1 MKNTRWKAPLLKPLR
16 TNYSVRGGTWDAGPA
31 LTSHSASR
39 KAARKCGE
47 SRFSDELLL
56 TIHTH
61 NRCICS
67 STPPALTKWW
77 WLVHSSGTRFKALGA
92 ILNRMIS
99 HPREQN
105 RKREIEKERDEES
118 VCNEAAMNLIFFSPP
133 LPLPS
138 RRLHYW
144 TDRRKESCF
153 LLSRYHQLYFIAIVG
168 SRSLA
173 PVSLTPHNSL
183 TDEFSNKHNMI
194 LQFLFTSWDS
204 PTRKTLE
211 RLLRSFTSFSDEV
224 SARLSGK
231 GVGR

>member
-1 MKNTRWKAPLLKPLR
+1 MKHAPWLR
-16 TNYSVRGGTWDAGPA
+16 TNYSVRGGTCDAGPA
-31 LTSHSASR
+31 LASHSASR
-39 KAARKCGE
+39 KAARKCGVSSVVE
-47 SRFSDELLL
+47 WRASSYNP
-56 TIHTH
+56 H

-105 RKREIEKERDEES
+105 RKREIERERDEES

-133 LPLPS
+133 FPLPS

-153 LLSRYHQLYFIAIVG
+153 LLSRYHQLYFIAIVD
-168 SRSLA
+168 SRS
-173 PVSLTPHNSL
+173 TPHPS
-183 TDEFSNKHNMI
+183 
-194 LQFLFTSWDS
+194 
-204 PTRKTLE
+204 
-211 RLLRSFTSFSDEV
+211 
-224 SARLSGK
+224 
-231 GVGR
+231 

>member
-1 MKNTRWKAPLLKPLR
+1 MLLGKLR
-16 TNYSVRGGTWDAGPA
+16 FLNPWELTAQSGEVLVMLVRLSPRSLRRGKRQESVARVGSVTWR
-31 LTSHSASR
+31 AS
-39 KAARKCGE
+39 
-47 SRFSDELLL
+47 SYNP
-56 TIHTH
+56 H

-105 RKREIEKERDEES
+105 RKREIERERDEES

-133 LPLPS
+133 FPLPS

-153 LLSRYHQLYFIAIVG
+153 LLSRYHQLYFIAIVD

-211 RLLRSFTSFSDEV
+211 RLLRSFTSLSDEV

-231 GVGR
+231 GVGG